1 MIFENPYNQ
10 GEWPILYDILN
21 KWVTSGVAS
30 DPHDFM
36 TAAQS
41 KRLGEYVQGLTP
53 LSRFS
58 VLQSQ

>member
-1 MIFENPYNQ
+1 MFSKYSEPKT
-10 GEWPILYDILN
+10 LVA
-21 KWVTSGVAS
+21 KGVAS
-30 DPHDFM
+30 DPHDF

>member
-1 MIFENPYNQ
+1 MN
-10 GEWPILYDILN
+10 DRVA
-21 KWVTSGVAS
+21 KGVAS
-30 DPHDFM
+30 DPHDF